1 MSTEPRRLAVV
12 SAAHSAASAAPP
24 GIDPAAFAH
33 ACLADAYEVLA
44 DLIDVNSA
52 IAGPDS
58 AAELLWPGS
67 RRLPADSSIAQLA
80 GLLRDE
86 VDELVVIPADAPDLP
101 GLVLAKIFKV
111 LHRVDVAIAP
121 QRGGTGC
128 VAIGVAVPLADWIEP
143 DLLDL
148 DGQPHAQL
156 AADRSLRARW
166 SLAPDWHR
174 LRIPADVHRLDPG
187 LEGWEQTRAL
197 LSGYSLTGG

>member
-12 SAAHSAASAAPP
+12 SAAHSAAGAAPP
-24 GIDPAAFAH
+24 GIDPAAFAD

-44 DLIDVNSA
+44 DLIDVGSA

-58 AAELLWPGS
+58 VAELLWPGS
-67 RRLPADSSIAQLA
+67 RRLPADRSIAQLA
-80 GLLRDE
+80 DLLRDE

-121 QRGGTGC
+121 QRGGSGC
-128 VAIGVAVPLADWIEP
+128 VAIGVAVPLADWIDP

-156 AADRSLRARW
+156 AADRSRRTRW

-174 LRIPADVHRLDPG
+174 LRSPADVHRLDPG

-197 LSGYSLTGG
+197 LSGHSLAGG